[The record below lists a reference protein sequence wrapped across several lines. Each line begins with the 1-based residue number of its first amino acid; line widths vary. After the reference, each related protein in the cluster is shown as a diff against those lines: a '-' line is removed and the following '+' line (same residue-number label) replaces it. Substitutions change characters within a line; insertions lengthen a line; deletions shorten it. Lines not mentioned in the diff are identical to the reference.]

1 ELLFFDE
8 RDILPNLADAE
19 ANPAGAD
26 IYLPGIYARDVLRGP
41 GITPK
46 KEYAAAR
53 LPTRFSRG
61 KCFPKPS
68 MFPLLHAVAA
78 QLVEEPWRNVTLV
91 GHTDAI
97 GNEDFN
103 KQLSKQRAEA
113 VKALLMRDKDFF
125 LARFDGSEPER
136 WGWEEVQWMLYALRP
151 PDRPFSIGLAAQ
163 HCGPLTEDAV
173 SRFQL
178 WTGRLPPDSALDQA
192 TLRELVTAYL
202 ELAPTVDRTITT
214 IGAGSYHAPRT
225 FGADSQPLP
234 DEEGVES
241 PDQRR
246 VDVFLHGGSAMS
258 PQVETLAQPSPE
270 ALAAYT
276 TWCRRATVPLSAPAY
291 EQFVQV
297 VDGLGNPVVAGLSL
311 GIVGDGDTDAQ
322 GEAFGTAQTDTG
334 GVAKVGLMA
343 GTYVGSL
350 AIAGSPP
357 SAECADFHP
366 DESCGMTLHSPSLS
380 RVPRSAE

>member
-78 QLVEEPWRNVTLV
+78 QLVEEPWRHVTLV

-113 VKALLMRDKDFF
+113 VKALLMRDTDFF
-125 LARFDGSEPER
+125 LARFDGSEPEH

-151 PDRPFSIGLAAQ
+151 HDRPFYIGLADQ

-173 SRFQL
+173 SRFQ
-178 WTGRLPPDSALDQA
+178 
-192 TLRELVTAYL
+192 
-202 ELAPTVDRTITT
+202 
-214 IGAGSYHAPRT
+214 
-225 FGADSQPLP
+225 
-234 DEEGVES
+234 
-241 PDQRR
+241 
-246 VDVFLHGGSAMS
+246 
-258 PQVETLAQPSPE
+258 
-270 ALAAYT
+270 
-276 TWCRRATVPLSAPAY
+276 
-291 EQFVQV
+291 
-297 VDGLGNPVVAGLSL
+297 
-311 GIVGDGDTDAQ
+311 
-322 GEAFGTAQTDTG
+322 
-334 GVAKVGLMA
+334 
-343 GTYVGSL
+343 
-350 AIAGSPP
+350 
-357 SAECADFHP
+357 
-366 DESCGMTLHSPSLS
+366 
-380 RVPRSAE
+380 